1 MSDAKAYG
9 RAVLHACVEQQGWRA
24 TDKEPEP
31 PALVVEQARVLFRE
45 QESVFKR
52 SALWGVDPQE
62 TARRMAAARWGI
74 TLDSSD

>member
-9 RAVLHACVEQQGWRA
+9 RAVLHACVEQQGWKA
-24 TDKEPEP
+24 TEKEPEP